1 MVTRSL
7 IGEATRNM
15 RNMKS
20 MRNMN
25 TIGTMKT
32 TTKPGGAEGLAI
44 NQDSFYERHTRR
56 GEVLL

>member
-1 MVTRSL
+1 M
-7 IGEATRNM
+7 NM

-25 TIGTMKT
+25 TTGTMKT
-32 TTKPGGAEGLAI
+32 TTKPGGAESLAI